1 MARLTPRERL
11 SLLLCPVP
19 ATPLANLSPVRTPDA
34 PLATDMDSPGLERRL
49 RVRALRSSWIK
60 DAVQAVAF
68 TLAGIWAISTFWY
81 REKYLP
87 EVTDTDVTV
96 RIVVEPLG
104 ERDGVVTVRARMILE
119 NPGKVPARLLSKSLV
134 ARAQRPGEGPPKS
147 IKRPPIG
154 TSMPVGPFVEVDRT
168 LEPRSELIYQ
178 DLEVLEPFDGTR
190 NSTVR
195 PGGHLEDE
203 KIFFVRR
210 GEYSVMS
217 VEAKLAW
224 LPFAYPLR
232 KDCYTL
238 VRDEEGVVS
247 VVVPD
252 TSRHCRLSSVS
263 ASTGVTLR

>member
-1 MARLTPRERL
+1 
-11 SLLLCPVP
+11 
-19 ATPLANLSPVRTPDA
+19 
-34 PLATDMDSPGLERRL
+34 MDPPGLERRL
-49 RVRALRSSWIK
+49 RIRALRFSWIK

-104 ERDGVVTVRARMILE
+104 ERDGVVTVRARTILE
-119 NPGKVPARLLSKSLV
+119 NPGKVPARLLAKSLI
-134 ARAQRPGEGPPKS
+134 ARGQRPGDASPKS
-147 IKRPPIG
+147 VKRPPVG
-154 TSMPVGPFVEVDRT
+154 ADMPVGTFVEADRT
-168 LEPRSELIYQ
+168 LEQRTDLVYQ
-178 DLEVLEPFDGTR
+178 EIEVLEPFDGRR

-195 PGGHLEDE
+195 PDGHLEDE
-203 KIFFVRR
+203 KILFVRR
-210 GEYSVMS
+210 AEYSVLA

-224 LPFAYPLR
+224 LPMAYPLR

-247 VVVPD
+247 VAVSDPNK
-252 TSRHCRLSSVS
+252 RCRLSTVS
-263 ASTGVTLR
+263 ASTGVALR